1 MKNKL
6 ITLLLTVL
14 FIISIGFL
22 IYQQREIKSR
32 LSEIQEQ
39 SELIESLES
48 EKESLISEEQELQD
62 KLDSLK
68 NEKETLESNITTL
81 TEENKS
87 LSKSIDQ
94 SKQNITQKEEEK
106 AESNKEVAETTREV
120 TESNDVSQDFLD
132 KISNLGEGFGG
143 ASAFDGVTFGGQ
155 ATAEGGSGNVLD
167 FY

>member
-14 FIISIGFL
+14 FMTSIGFL
-22 IYQQREIKSR
+22 IYQQREIRSS

-39 SELIESLES
+39 AELIEILGS
-48 EKESLISEEQELQD
+48 EKEKLISEEQELRD

-68 NEKETLESNITTL
+68 NEKETLESDITTL
-81 TEENKS
+81 AEENKS

-106 AESNKEVAETTREV
+106 AESTKEVAESSKVENPET
-120 TESNDVSQDFLD
+120 SNSKVNDFF
-132 KISNLGEGFGG
+132 SNSGN
-143 ASAFDGVTFGGQ
+143 AFDGVSFGGQ
-155 ATAEGGSGNVLD
+155 ATAESGYNGNVELQ
-167 FY
+167 